1 MAREYSQIKSTIWAD
16 NDYRALSSDAQHLYF
31 VLLTLPGINLAGVRD
46 WRPKKLVP
54 LSSGK
59 TEQIIRAA
67 AAELDVARFVVLD
80 EETEEIMVRSF
91 VRHDGVLKSPNIAR
105 GSALAWAA
113 IGSEKLRSAYAAE
126 VKRAAEEDPTLPGLS
141 RMGEVLAYET
151 DQQPNQAGRVP
162 EGFDL
167 GSGNPSGTLPGEF
180 QNRSPLLSPLTNNQ
194 QPPTECASADAD
206 DASETG
212 ASAEPPATPDPTDT
226 PTNPQP
232 PKQKTPR
239 KTNPNGDALLEG
251 FDDWWATYPRKT
263 SKQAARRAY
272 AAAVR
277 GGTSPATLLAG
288 LKAALPDLTD
298 REARFV
304 PYPATWL
311 NGGAWEDEP
320 AAAPGSVR
328 VARRGTALA
337 REGVVCDDM
346 RTYRGWLSPQ
356 PVSRDGVVIH
366 DPLGSL
372 GPPVVGGDHD
382 WWAEQGVPA
391 VAAS

>member
-1 MAREYSQIKSTIWAD
+1 MRIRSTKPEF
-16 NDYRALSSDAQHLYF
+16 YKSSDITALTYF
-31 VLLTLPGINLAGVRD
+31 NRFLFQALWSYVDDNGVGLDRVSLVIGELFPDDMVRDPRDTLARVSEGLQTLADAGLIERYEVGGKRYLHVVTWERHQRIDKPNKPRYPLPTCEDATIRDTLPTPSRHSRETPAPG
-46 WRPKKLVP
+46 
-54 LSSGK
+54 
-59 TEQIIRAA
+59 
-67 AAELDVARFVVLD
+67 
-80 EETEEIMVRSF
+80 TEEQR
-91 VRHDGVLKSPNIAR
+91 NR
-105 GSALAWAA
+105 GT
-113 IGSEKLRSAYAAE
+113 
-126 VKRAAEEDPTLPGLS
+126 EEQNTNTPTP
-141 RMGEVLAYET
+141 
-151 DQQPNQAGRVP
+151 
-162 EGFDL
+162 
-167 GSGNPSGTLPGEF
+167 
-180 QNRSPLLSPLTNNQ
+180 
-194 QPPTECASADAD
+194 ADAD

-232 PKQKTPR
+232 PKQKTPK
-239 KTNPNGDALLEG
+239 KTNPNATLEG
-251 FDDWWATYPRKT
+251 FDDWWAAYPRKT

-272 AAAVR
+272 ATALKNGA
-277 GGTSPATLLAG
+277 TPARLLEG
-288 LKAALPDLTD
+288 LTAALPGLSE

>member
-1 MAREYSQIKSTIWAD
+1 MRKIAVIFRK
-16 NDYRALSSDAQHLYF
+16 
-31 VLLTLPGINLAGVRD
+31 LPPG
-46 WRPKKLVP
+46 
-54 LSSGK
+54 
-59 TEQIIRAA
+59 
-67 AAELDVARFVVLD
+67 
-80 EETEEIMVRSF
+80 TEEQR
-91 VRHDGVLKSPNIAR
+91 NR
-105 GSALAWAA
+105 GT
-113 IGSEKLRSAYAAE
+113 
-126 VKRAAEEDPTLPGLS
+126 EEQNTNTPTP
-141 RMGEVLAYET
+141 
-151 DQQPNQAGRVP
+151 
-162 EGFDL
+162 
-167 GSGNPSGTLPGEF
+167 
-180 QNRSPLLSPLTNNQ
+180 
-194 QPPTECASADAD
+194 ADAD

-226 PTNPQP
+226 PTTPQP
-232 PKQKTPR
+232 PKQKTPK
-239 KTNPNGDALLEG
+239 KTNPNATPEG
-251 FDDWWATYPRKT
+251 FDDWWAAYPRKT

-272 AAAVR
+272 AAALKN
-277 GGTSPATLLAG
+277 GATPARLLEG
-288 LKAALPDLTD
+288 LTAALPGLSE
-298 REARFV
+298 REARYV

-372 GPPVVGGDHD
+372 GSPVVGGDHD
-382 WWAEQGVPA
+382 WWSEQGVPA